1 MADGHAHAEHAHGEG
16 HGHISPKS
24 MYYTIFGTLMVM
36 TAVTVGVAF
45 INLGVLNFPVAISI
59 AIFKATLVILFFMGV
74 KYNTPLT
81 KVVAASGF
89 LWLIILFGITM
100 GDYLT
105 RTWIGFPGR

>member
-1 MADGHAHAEHAHGEG
+1 MSHVSSKGL
-16 HGHISPKS
+16 
-24 MYYTIFGTLMVM
+24 YWTIFLTLIFC
-36 TAVTVGVAF
+36 TLLTVGAARVDLGAF
-45 INLGVLNFPVAISI
+45 NTPVALAI
-59 AIFKATLVILFFMGV
+59 AGFKATLVILFFMGV

-105 RTWIGFPGR
+105 RGWLGFPGR

>member
-1 MADGHAHAEHAHGEG
+1 MS
-16 HGHISPKS
+16 HISSKGL
-24 MYYTIFGTLMVM
+24 YWTIFLTLIVL
-36 TAVTVGVAF
+36 TLVTVVIARLD
-45 INLGVLNFPVAISI
+45 LGALNTPMALAI
-59 AIFKATLVILFFMGV
+59 AGFKATLVILFFMGV

-89 LWLIILFGITM
+89 VWLIILFGITM

>member
-1 MADGHAHAEHAHGEG
+1 MSHVSSKGL
-16 HGHISPKS
+16 
-24 MYYTIFGTLMVM
+24 YWTIFLTLIVL
-36 TAVTVGVAF
+36 TGVTVGIARMD
-45 INLGVLNFPVAISI
+45 LGALNTPVALAI
-59 AIFKATLVILFFMGV
+59 AGFKATLVILFFMGV

-105 RTWIGFPGR
+105 RSWIGFPGR

>member
-1 MADGHAHAEHAHGEG
+1 MSHVSSKGLFV
-16 HGHISPKS
+16 
-24 MYYTIFGTLMVM
+24 TIFATLLVL
-36 TAVTVGVAF
+36 TGVTVLIARQDFGS
-45 INLGVLNFPVAISI
+45 LNTPIALAI
-59 AIFKATLVILFFMGV
+59 AGFKATLVILFFMGV

>member
-1 MADGHAHAEHAHGEG
+1 MS
-16 HGHISPKS
+16 HISSKGL
-24 MYYTIFGTLMVM
+24 YYTIFATLIVL
-36 TAVTVGVAF
+36 TGVTVVIARMD
-45 INLGVLNFPVAISI
+45 LGALNTPVALAI
-59 AIFKATLVILFFMGV
+59 AGFKATLVILFFMGV

-105 RTWIGFPGR
+105 RGWIGFPGR

>member
-1 MADGHAHAEHAHGEG
+1 MSHVSSKGL
-16 HGHISPKS
+16 
-24 MYYTIFGTLMVM
+24 YWTIFLTLIVL
-36 TAVTVGVAF
+36 TVVTVVIARLD
-45 INLGVLNFPVAISI
+45 LGALNTPMALAI
-59 AIFKATLVILFFMGV
+59 AGFKATLVILFFMGV

-105 RTWIGFPGR
+105 RSWIGFPGR

>member
-1 MADGHAHAEHAHGEG
+1 MS
-16 HGHISPKS
+16 HISSKGL
-24 MYYTIFGTLMVM
+24 YYTIFATLIVL
-36 TAVTVGVAF
+36 TGVTVA
-45 INLGVLNFPVAISI
+45 IARMDLGALNTPVALAI
-59 AIFKATLVILFFMGV
+59 AGFKATLVILFFMGV

>member
-1 MADGHAHAEHAHGEG
+1 MS
-16 HGHISPKS
+16 HISSKGLFYS
-24 MYYTIFGTLMVM
+24 VFVTLLVL
-36 TAVTVGVAF
+36 TGVTVLIARQDFGSMNTPIA
-45 INLGVLNFPVAISI
+45 LAI
-59 AIFKATLVILFFMGV
+59 AGFKATLVILIFMGV

-105 RTWIGFPGR
+105 RSWIGFPGR

>member
-1 MADGHAHAEHAHGEG
+1 MSHVSSKGL
-16 HGHISPKS
+16 
-24 MYYTIFGTLMVM
+24 YWTIFLTLIVL
-36 TAVTVGVAF
+36 TGVTVLIARTD
-45 INLGVLNFPVAISI
+45 LGALNTPVALAI
-59 AIFKATLVILFFMGV
+59 AGFKATLVILFFMGV

-89 LWLIILFGITM
+89 VWLIILFGITM

>member
-1 MADGHAHAEHAHGEG
+1 MS
-16 HGHISPKS
+16 HISSKGL
-24 MYYTIFGTLMVM
+24 YYTIFLTLIFLTV
-36 TAVTVGVAF
+36 VTVA
-45 INLGVLNFPVAISI
+45 IARMDLGAMNTPVALAI
-59 AIFKATLVILFFMGV
+59 AGFKATLVILIFMGV

-105 RTWIGFPGR
+105 RSWIGFPGR

>member
-1 MADGHAHAEHAHGEG
+1 MSHVSSKGL
-16 HGHISPKS
+16 
-24 MYYTIFGTLMVM
+24 YWTIFGTLIVL
-36 TAVTVGVAF
+36 TIVTVVIAR
-45 INLGVLNFPVAISI
+45 IDLGALNTPMALAI
-59 AIFKATLVILFFMGV
+59 AGFKATLVILFFMGV

>member
-1 MADGHAHAEHAHGEG
+1 MS
-16 HGHISPKS
+16 HIASKGL
-24 MYYTIFGTLMVM
+24 YWTIFGTLIVL
-36 TAVTVGVAF
+36 TVVTVVIARVD
-45 INLGVLNFPVAISI
+45 LGSLNTPVALAI
-59 AIFKATLVILFFMGV
+59 AAFKATLVILFFMGV

-105 RTWIGFPGR
+105 RSWIGFPGR